1 MVKIKMIVKTEVV
14 EGVKTLT
21 VKEDLTERE
30 ARMLKSTQLS
40 REQIPTI
47 LREDCDVF
55 VLLENGDSKLLLK
68 FRKKVLPDAKS
79 QAMFDNV
86 IKFARNSTTTR
97 GTLVS
102 TKGFKYG
109 KSKGLRDMK
118 INKAVKSN
126 MFGFFDQLSPAQK
139 YSMKMRNQKLPLG
152 VRLCRFNRDFPDEYE
167 KTIPLIQEI
176 NKWYKK
182 LVPDKFALQNKKAQ
196 ETPYHIADT
205 AFTTVTTNVNVQTSV
220 HSDKGDD
227 KEGFGNLTVVER
239 GKYEGSETCLP
250 RYGIGVDVRT
260 NDVLFMDVHE
270 FHGNLPMVPKSEG
283 VERLSIVCYL
293 RYRVWLKSKGLKKI
307 ETNWVNTRKIL
318 K

>member
-1 MVKIKMIVKTEVV
+1 MIIKTEVV
-14 EGVKTLT
+14 NGIKVLT

-55 VLLENGDSKLLLK
+55 VKLDDGELRPLLK
-68 FRKKVLPDAKS
+68 FRKNVLTDSKS
-79 QAMFDNV
+79 QLMFDNV

-102 TKGFKYG
+102 TTGFKYG
-109 KSKGLRDMK
+109 KSKGMRDMK
-118 INKAVKSN
+118 INKPVKSN

-139 YSMKMRNQKLPLG
+139 YSLKLHKQKLPVG
-152 VRLCRFNRDFPDEYE
+152 VRLCRFNRDFPEEYK
-167 KTIPLIQEI
+167 KTLPLISEI
-176 NKWYKK
+176 NSWYKK
-182 LVPDKFALQNKKAQ
+182 LLPRHFELQNKKAQ

-205 AFTTVTTNVNVQTSV
+205 AFTTITTNVNVQTSV

-239 GKYEGSETCLP
+239 GKYEGAETCMP

-270 FHGNLPMVPKSEG
+270 FHGNLPIVLKSEG
-283 VERLSIVCYL
+283 AERLSIVCYL
-293 RYRVWLKSKGLKKI
+293 RYKVWLKSKGLKKI
-307 ETNWVNTRKIL
+307 ESNWVNTRRTL